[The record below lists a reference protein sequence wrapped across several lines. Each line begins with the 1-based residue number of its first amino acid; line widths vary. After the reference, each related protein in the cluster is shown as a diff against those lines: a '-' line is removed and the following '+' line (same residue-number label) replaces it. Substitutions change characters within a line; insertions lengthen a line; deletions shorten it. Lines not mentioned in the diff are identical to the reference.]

1 MRFDKVE
8 SLPPLKKT
16 NNMKAQINELLKI
29 MHKLLEKMMQLHCW
43 FYPYLETKTPT
54 KPCLMSLRA
63 ELIMMCWKRAKLL
76 KTIKIQKA

>member
-43 FYPYLETKTPT
+43 LNPYLETKTPT